1 MYGKVLTLHCV
12 RLSSAKLSNFEL
24 TDNNKNYLKTGYM
37 VYTTAQ
43 INRNFRIK
51 VSGVNGEGA
60 YINTLVGVSGLLRLI
75 GEKLANNLLTRAFN
89 CLLGRYNPINKAFDF
104 TWNGQ
109 DAMLWI
115 GQNGELIEDNK

>member
-1 MYGKVLTLHCV
+1 MAIPCTMYGKVLTLHCV
-12 RLSSAKLSNFEL
+12 RLSSAKLSNFEP

-51 VSGVNGEGA
+51 GSGVNGEGA

-89 CLLGRYNPINKAFDF
+89 CLLDKCVCKLRRGLKITFYNK
-104 TWNGQ
+104 
-109 DAMLWI
+109 
-115 GQNGELIEDNK
+115 

>member
-1 MYGKVLTLHCV
+1 MAFACTVYGNILPLRCV
-12 RLSSAKLSNFEL
+12 RLSSAKLSIFEP

-89 CLLGRYNPINKAFDF
+89 CLLDKCVCKLRRGLKITFYNK
-104 TWNGQ
+104 
-109 DAMLWI
+109 
-115 GQNGELIEDNK
+115 

>member
-12 RLSSAKLSNFEL
+12 RLSSAKLSNFEP

-75 GEKLANNLLTRAFN
+75 GQKEWQKAAETA
-89 CLLGRYNPINKAFDF
+89 GNKYV
-104 TWNGQ
+104 
-109 DAMLWI
+109 I
-115 GQNGELIEDNK
+115 VRSIEDFIREINTYLRPA